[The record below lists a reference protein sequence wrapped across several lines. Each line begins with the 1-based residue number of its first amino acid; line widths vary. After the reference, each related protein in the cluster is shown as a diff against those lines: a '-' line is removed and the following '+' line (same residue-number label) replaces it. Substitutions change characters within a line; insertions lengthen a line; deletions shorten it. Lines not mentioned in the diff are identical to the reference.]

1 MPWSPPLGPL
11 QDVGMSI
18 DHRPERPIAKFRVEW
33 AVVTALI
40 VIGGSVLVSACSGG
54 GNDSDMPVEVAEVDL
69 TELDVEMHY
78 AVG

>member
-1 MPWSPPLGPL
+1 MPWSPPLGRL
-11 QDVGMSI
+11 QDVGVSI
-18 DHRPERPIAKFRVEW
+18 DHRPEQPTAKLRAEW

-40 VIGGSVLVSACSGG
+40 MIGSSVLVAACSGG
-54 GNDSDMPVEVAEVDL
+54 GTSDMPVEVAELDL

>member
-1 MPWSPPLGPL
+1 
-11 QDVGMSI
+11 MSI
-18 DHRPERPIAKFRVEW
+18 DHRLEQPTARLRVEW

-40 VIGGSVLVSACSGG
+40 VIGGSVLVSACTGG
-54 GNDSDMPVEVAEVDL
+54 TDSDMPVEVAEVDL